1 MAKNVCITRI
11 ENLLKESSFTGVK
24 KDEIMNS
31 LKQAMAERRVNRIDE
46 INVDAIAKDVS
57 SQIKAQKIIDRA
69 NALNDEIIR
78 RKKTQFIID
87 NYQGVE
93 EEGLMAAI
101 VGSNELRPGARDSVA
116 VAQDTVQANLVNSFK
131 EKIRKAKLDKLFSD
145 ADLPTQSRLASVM
158 EEAGAQQTDI
168 EKKTGIKPP
177 ITETNPDIKKLGI
190 IMEEHSEAI
199 RIMLNDRGAN
209 IPKIWGWVVKHNHDQ
224 FNVRAATETLGM
236 KLSDVKADVNL
247 KGTDENYNKNFKS
260 WKNFTSKYL
269 DERTFDT
276 VDDKEDFFVDVYN
289 SLVGNKIQLAEGTSN
304 VFGSRNVTKA
314 AGGKRVL
321 HFKSAADWFT
331 YHKKFGH
338 GNLQETFLSGLLT
351 AGRNIGMIDQLGSNP
366 KANFEKIRI
375 AVYNH
380 VKKSGRDSS
389 KLASGEYFKKFYMQI
404 DGSNNTVE
412 NFTLAKYGS
421 ILRVGQNIT
430 KLGGAAISAF
440 TDIGIYGS
448 EMRDQ
453 GGKTLLGGMGDAFAA
468 LGRIKNTKQK
478 KEIAESL
485 GLMIDGSIHDLAG
498 RNQVGDN
505 LSRGA
510 TQVQKT
516 FFKFNLLTWWTNT
529 LKENAMLSMANY
541 YAKQKNLPYDK
552 LNKQLKLLFTKFN
565 IDSTKWDVIRKNGM
579 VKADDGMEFINIGS
593 LDKISDADVK
603 RITGIDNLTKREA
616 KIEKEK
622 FKYSISG
629 MLLDRTLFAVIQPDA
644 RVKGIMK
651 QGTLA
656 GTPIGEAV
664 SFLGQFK
671 GFPIAIFNK
680 VIGRD
685 IAYIKAGPNQDIG
698 RGVKGIAATIVTSAL
713 LGYASMTIKDFL
725 KGRSPRDPAKW
736 NTVMASLLQGGGL
749 GLYGDVLFREQRDGS
764 TIIAGLAGPGATT
777 VADVLLAINYG
788 IRGEGGKAGKAAYR
802 AVNSN
807 IPFMNLFYIKTVY
820 DYLIGFNMM
829 ETMSPGSLKRVEKRM
844 KKEYNQEYLL
854 TKPSSM
860 FKGF

>member
-1 MAKNVCITRI
+1 MAKNTCITRI

-24 KDEIMNS
+24 KDEIINS
-31 LKQAMAERRVNRIDE
+31 LKQAMAERRLNRIDE
-46 INVDAIAKDVS
+46 INVDDIAKDVS

-78 RKKTQFIID
+78 RKRTQFIID

-93 EEGLMAAI
+93 EEGLMALI
-101 VGSNELRPGARDSVA
+101 VGSNEIRPGARDSVA

-131 EKIRKAKLDKLFSD
+131 QKIREAGLDKLFTN
-145 ADLPTQSRLASVM
+145 ADLKTQKRIAQVM

-168 EKKTGIKPP
+168 EKRAGTKPP
-177 ITETNPDIKKLGI
+177 ITEKNPEIKKLGI
-190 IMEEHSEAI
+190 IMEEHSEAV

-209 IPKIWGWVVKHNHDQ
+209 IPKLWGWVVKHNHDQ

-236 KLSDVKADVNL
+236 KLSDVKADANL

-276 VDDKEDFFVDVYN
+276 VDDRDDFFVDVYN
-289 SLVGNKIQLAEGTSN
+289 SLVGNKIQLAEGVDN

-331 YHKKFGH
+331 YHEKFGH

-351 AGRNIGMIDQLGSNP
+351 AGRNIGMIDKLGSNP
-366 KANFEKIRI
+366 KANFDKIRI

-380 VKKSGRDSS
+380 VKKSRRDSS
-389 KLASGEYFKKFYMQI
+389 KLASENYFKKFYMQI
-404 DGSNNTVE
+404 DGSNHTVE

-421 ILRVGQNIT
+421 IIRMIQNIT
-430 KLGGAAISAF
+430 KLGGAAVSAL
-440 TDIGIYGS
+440 TDIGLYGS
-448 EMRDQ
+448 EMKDQ
-453 GGKTLLGGMGDAFAA
+453 GGKTLLGGMGDAFTA
-468 LGRIKNTKQK
+468 LGKIKNTKQK
-478 KEIAESL
+478 KEIAEML
-485 GLMIDGSIHDLAG
+485 GLMVDGSIHDLAG

-516 FFKFNLLTWWTNT
+516 FFKFNLLQWWTNT
-529 LKENAMLSMANY
+529 LKESAMLGMANY
-541 YAKQKNLPYDK
+541 YARQKNLSYNK
-552 LNKQLKLLFTKFN
+552 LNKQLQLLFTKFN
-565 IDSTKWDVIRKNGM
+565 IDSNKWDVIRKNAM
-579 VKADDGMEFINIGS
+579 VKADDGMEFVNIGA
-593 LDKISDADVK
+593 LDKISDADIK
-603 RITGIDNLTKREA
+603 KITGIDNLTKREA
-616 KIEKEK
+616 QIEKEK
-622 FKYSISG
+622 FKYSVSG

-671 GFPIAIFNK
+671 GFPIAIYNK

-685 IAYIKAGPNQDIG
+685 IAYMKAGPNQDIG
-698 RGVKGIAATIVTSAL
+698 RGARGIAATIVTSAL
-713 LGYASMTIKDFL
+713 LGYASMTIKDLL
-725 KGRSPRDPAKW
+725 KGRSPRDPSKLK
-736 NTVMASLLQGGGL
+736 TVLASLLQGGGL
-749 GLYGDVLFREQRDGS
+749 GLYGDVLFKEQRDGA

-777 VADVLLAINYG
+777 AADVLLAINYG

-802 AVNSN
+802 AVSSN

-820 DYLIGFNMM
+820 HYLIGFNMM
-829 ETMSPGSLKRVEKRM
+829 ETMSPGALKRVERRM
-844 KKEYNQEYLL
+844 KKDYNQEYLL

>member
-93 EEGLMAAI
+93 EEGLMASI

-116 VAQDTVQANLVNSFK
+116 VAQDVAQADLVNSFK
-131 EKIRKAKLDKLFSD
+131 QKIKEAKLDKLFTD
-145 ADLPTQSRLASVM
+145 ADLPTQKKIAQVM
-158 EEAGAQQTDI
+158 EEAGAQQTDL
-168 EKKTGIKPP
+168 EKRTGIKPP

-190 IMEEHSEAI
+190 IMEEHSEAV
-199 RIMLNDRGAN
+199 RVMLNDRGAN
-209 IPKIWGWVVKHNHDQ
+209 IPKLWGWVVKHNHDQ

-260 WKNFTSKYL
+260 WKNFISKYL

-289 SLVGNKIQLAEGTSN
+289 SLVGNKIQLAEGTN
-304 VFGSRNVTKA
+304 NIFGSRNITKA
-314 AGGKRVL
+314 AGGKRIL
-321 HFKSAADWFT
+321 HFKSATDWFT
-331 YHKKFGH
+331 YHEKFGH

-351 AGRNIGMIDQLGSNP
+351 AGRNIGMIDKLGSNP
-366 KANFEKIRI
+366 KANFDKIRL

-389 KLASGEYFKKFYMQI
+389 KLASGEYFKKFWMQI
-404 DGSNNTVE
+404 DGSNYTVE
-412 NFTLAKYGS
+412 NFSLAKYGS
-421 ILRVGQNIT
+421 ILRLVQNIT
-430 KLGGAAISAF
+430 KLGGAAISAL
-440 TDIGIYGS
+440 TDIGLYGS
-448 EMRDQ
+448 EMKDQ
-453 GGKTLLGGMGDAFAA
+453 GGKTLLGGMGDAFTA
-468 LGRIKNTKQK
+468 LGKIKNTKQK
-478 KEIAESL
+478 KEFAEISL
-485 GLMIDGSIHDLAG
+485 LMVDGSIHDLAG
-498 RNQVGDN
+498 RSQVGDN
-505 LSRGA
+505 LTRGA

-516 FFKFNLLTWWTNT
+516 FFKFNLLQWWTNT
-529 LKENAMLSMANY
+529 LKESAMLGMSNY
-541 YAKQKNLPYDK
+541 YARQKNLPYDK

-579 VKADDGMEFINIGS
+579 LKADDGMEFLNIGT
-593 LDKISDADVK
+593 LDKVSDADIK
-603 RITGIDNLTKREA
+603 KITGIDNLTKREIG
-616 KIEKEK
+616 IEKQK
-622 FKYSISG
+622 FKHSVAGI
-629 MLLDRTLFAVIQPDA
+629 LLDRTLFAVIQPDA

-671 GFPIAIFNK
+671 GFPVAIFNK

-685 IAYIKAGPNQDIG
+685 IAYMRAGPNQDIG
-698 RGVKGIAATIVTSAL
+698 RGARGIAATIVTSAL
-713 LGYASMTIKDFL
+713 LGYASMTLKDLL
-725 KGRSPRDPAKW
+725 KGRSPRDPSKL
-736 NTVMASLLQGGGL
+736 NTVLASLLQGGGL

-802 AVNSN
+802 AVNAN
-807 IPFMNLFYIKTVY
+807 IPFMNLFYIKTAY
-820 DYLIGFNMM
+820 DYLIGYNIM
-829 ETMSPGSLKRVEKRM
+829 ETMSPGALKRVERRM

>member
-57 SQIKAQKIIDRA
+57 AQIKAQKIIDRA

-93 EEGLMAAI
+93 EEGLMATI

-131 EKIRKAKLDKLFSD
+131 QKVREAKLDKLFTE

-168 EKKTGIKPP
+168 EKRTGIKPP

-190 IMEEHSEAI
+190 IMEEHSEAV
-199 RIMLNDRGAN
+199 RVMLNDRGAN

-289 SLVGNKIQLAEGTSN
+289 SLVGNKIQLAEGAN
-304 VFGSRNVTKA
+304 NIFGSRNITKA

-321 HFKSAADWFT
+321 HFKSAKDWFT
-331 YHKKFGH
+331 YHQKFGH
-338 GNLQETFLSGLLT
+338 GNLQETFLSGLMT
-351 AGRNIGMIDQLGSNP
+351 AGRNIGMMDKLGSNP
-366 KANFEKIRI
+366 KANFDKIRI

-389 KLASGEYFKKFYMQI
+389 KLASNEYFKKFYMQI
-404 DGSNNTVE
+404 DGSNYTVE
-412 NFTLAKYGS
+412 NFSLAKYGS
-421 ILRVGQNIT
+421 IIRMVQNIT

-448 EMRDQ
+448 EMKDQ
-453 GGKTLLGGMGDAFAA
+453 GGKTLLGGMGDAFTA

-478 KEIAESL
+478 TEFAEMS
-485 GLMIDGSIHDLAG
+485 GLMVDGAIHDLAG
-498 RNQVGDN
+498 RNQVGDS

-510 TQVQKT
+510 TQIQKT
-516 FFKFNLLTWWTNT
+516 FFKFNLLQWWTNT
-529 LKENAMLSMANY
+529 LKESAMLGMSNY
-541 YAKQKNLPYDK
+541 YARQKNLPYDK

-565 IDSTKWDVIRKNGM
+565 IDSTKWDVIRKNAIL
-579 VKADDGMEFINIGS
+579 KADDGMEFINIGS

-671 GFPIAIFNK
+671 GFPVAIFNK
-680 VIGRD
+680 IIGRD
-685 IAYIKAGPNQDIG
+685 IAYMRAGPNQDIG
-698 RGVKGIAATIVTSAL
+698 RGARGIAATIVTSAL
-713 LGYASMTIKDFL
+713 LGYASMTIKDLL

-802 AVNSN
+802 AVNAN

-820 DYLIGFNMM
+820 DYLIGYNMM
-829 ETMSPGSLKRVEKRM
+829 ETMSPGALKRVERRM

>member
-1 MAKNVCITRI
+1 MAKNTCITRI

-24 KDEIMNS
+24 KDEIINS
-31 LKQAMAERRVNRIDE
+31 LKQAMAERRLNRIDE
-46 INVDAIAKDVS
+46 INVDDIAKDVS

-78 RKKTQFIID
+78 RKRTQFIID

-93 EEGLMAAI
+93 EEGLMALI

-131 EKIRKAKLDKLFSD
+131 QKIREAGLDKLFTN
-145 ADLPTQSRLASVM
+145 ADLKTQKRIAQVM

-168 EKKTGIKPP
+168 EKRAGTKPP
-177 ITETNPDIKKLGI
+177 ITEKNPEIKKLGI
-190 IMEEHSEAI
+190 IMEEHSEAV
-199 RIMLNDRGAN
+199 RMMLNDRGAN
-209 IPKIWGWVVKHNHDQ
+209 IPKLWGWVVKHNHDQ

-236 KLSDVKADVNL
+236 KLSDVKADANL

-276 VDDKEDFFVDVYN
+276 VDDRDDFFVDVYN
-289 SLVGNKIQLAEGTSN
+289 SLVGNKIQLAEGVDN

-331 YHKKFGH
+331 YHEKFGH

-351 AGRNIGMIDQLGSNP
+351 AGRNIGMIDKLGSNP
-366 KANFEKIRI
+366 KANFDKIRI

-380 VKKSGRDSS
+380 VKKSRRDSS
-389 KLASGEYFKKFYMQI
+389 KLASENYFKKFYMQI
-404 DGSNNTVE
+404 DGSNHTVE

-421 ILRVGQNIT
+421 IIRMTQNIT
-430 KLGGAAISAF
+430 KLGGAAVSAL
-440 TDIGIYGS
+440 TDIGLYGS
-448 EMRDQ
+448 EMKDQ
-453 GGKTLLGGMGDAFAA
+453 GGKTLLGGMGDAFTA
-468 LGRIKNTKQK
+468 LGKIKNTKQK
-478 KEIAESL
+478 KEIAEML
-485 GLMIDGSIHDLAG
+485 GLMVDGSIHDLAG

-516 FFKFNLLTWWTNT
+516 FFKFNLLQWWTNT
-529 LKENAMLSMANY
+529 LKESAMLGMANY
-541 YAKQKNLPYDK
+541 YARQKNLPYNK
-552 LNKQLKLLFTKFN
+552 LNKQLQLLFTKFN
-565 IDSTKWDVIRKNGM
+565 IDSNKWDVIRKNAM
-579 VKADDGMEFINIGS
+579 VKADDGMEFINIGA
-593 LDKISDADVK
+593 LDKISDADIK
-603 RITGIDNLTKREA
+603 KITGIDNLTKREA
-616 KIEKEK
+616 QIEKEK
-622 FKYSISG
+622 FKYSVSG

-671 GFPIAIFNK
+671 GFPIAIYNK

-685 IAYIKAGPNQDIG
+685 IAYMKAGPNQDIG
-698 RGVKGIAATIVTSAL
+698 RGARGIAATIVTSAL
-713 LGYASMTIKDFL
+713 LGYASMTIKDLL
-725 KGRSPRDPAKW
+725 KGRSPRDPSKLK
-736 NTVMASLLQGGGL
+736 TVLASLLQGGGL
-749 GLYGDVLFREQRDGS
+749 GLYGDVLFKEQRDGS
-764 TIIAGLAGPGATT
+764 TIIAGLAGPTATT
-777 VADVLLAINYG
+777 AADVLLAINYG

-802 AVNSN
+802 AVSSN

-829 ETMSPGSLKRVEKRM
+829 ETMSPGALKRVERRM
-844 KKEYNQEYLL
+844 KKDYNQEYLL

>member
-11 ENLLKESSFTGVK
+11 ENLLKESSFTGIK

-69 NALNDEIIR
+69 NALNDEILR
-78 RKKTQFIID
+78 REKTQFIID
-87 NYQGVE
+87 NYKGVE
-93 EEGLMAAI
+93 EEGLMATI
-101 VGSNELRPGARDSVA
+101 VGSNEIRPGARDSVA
-116 VAQDTVQANLVNSFK
+116 AAQDTVQANLVNSFK
-131 EKIRKAKLDKLFSD
+131 EKVRKAKLDILFSD
-145 ADLPTQSRLASVM
+145 ADIPTQKRLAQVM
-158 EEAGAQQTDI
+158 EEAGAEPTDI
-168 EKKTGIKPP
+168 EKRAGIKPP
-177 ITETNPDIKKLGI
+177 ITETNPKIKQLGI
-190 IMEEHSEAI
+190 LMEEHSEAV
-199 RIMLNDRGAN
+199 RAMLNDRGAN
-209 IPKIWGWVVKHNHDQ
+209 IPKLWGWVVKHNHDQ
-224 FNVRAATETLGM
+224 FNIRSATETLGM

-247 KGTDENYNKNFKS
+247 KGTDINYNKNYKS
-260 WKNFTSKYL
+260 WKNFISKYL

-276 VDDKEDFFVDVYN
+276 VDDKDSFFVDVYN
-289 SLVGNKIQLAEGTSN
+289 SLVGNKIQLTEGVN
-304 VFGSRNVTKA
+304 NIFGSRNITKA
-314 AGGKRVL
+314 AGGKRIL

-331 YHKKFGH
+331 YHEKFGH

-351 AGRNIGMIDQLGSNP
+351 AGRNIGIIDKLGSNP
-366 KANFEKIRI
+366 KANFDKIRI

-380 VKKSGRDSS
+380 VKESGRDSS
-389 KLASGEYFKKFYMQI
+389 KLASENYFKKFYMQI
-404 DGSNNTVE
+404 NGSSHTVE
-412 NFTLAKYGS
+412 NFTLAKYGA
-421 ILRVGQNIT
+421 ILRVVQNIT
-430 KLGGAAISAF
+430 KLGGAAISAG
-440 TDIGIYGS
+440 TDIGLYAS
-448 EMRDQ
+448 EMKDQ
-453 GGKTLLGGMGDAFAA
+453 GGKTLLGGMGDAFSA
-468 LGRIKNTKQK
+468 LARIKDTKQK
-478 KEIAESL
+478 TEIVEMS
-485 GLMIDGSIHDLAG
+485 GLMFDGAIHDLAG

-529 LKENAMLSMANY
+529 LKQSAMLAMSNY
-541 YAKQKNLPYDK
+541 YARQKNLPYNK
-552 LNKQLKLLFTKFN
+552 LNKQLQLLFTKFN
-565 IDSTKWDVIRKNGM
+565 IDSNKWDVIRKNGM

-593 LDKISDADVK
+593 LDKISDTDVK
-603 RITGIDNLTKREA
+603 KITGIDNLTKREA

-629 MLLDRTLFAVIQPDA
+629 MLLDRTLTAVIQPDA

-656 GTPIGEAV
+656 GTPIGEAI

-685 IAYIKAGPNQDIG
+685 IAYMKAGPNQDIG
-698 RGVKGIAATIVTSAL
+698 RGAKGIAATIVTSAL
-713 LGYASMTIKDFL
+713 LGYASMSIKDLL
-725 KGRSPRDPAKW
+725 KGREPRDPSKW
-736 NTVMASLLQGGGL
+736 NTAMAALLQGGGL

-788 IRGEGGKAGKAAYR
+788 IRGEGGNAGKAAYR
-802 AVNSN
+802 AINAN
-807 IPFMNLFYIKTVY
+807 IPFMNLFYVKTAY
-820 DYLIGFNMM
+820 DYLIGYNMM
-829 ETMSPGSLKRVEKRM
+829 ETMSPGSLKRVESRM
-844 KKEYNQEYLL
+844 KKEYNQEYLF
-854 TKPSSM
+854 TKPSQK

>member
-11 ENLLKESSFTGVK
+11 ENLLKESSFTGIK

-31 LKQAMAERRVNRIDE
+31 LKQAMAERRLNRIDE
-46 INVDAIAKDVS
+46 INVDAIAKDVT

-78 RKKTQFIID
+78 RTKVQFIID
-87 NYQGVE
+87 NYNGVE

-101 VGSNELRPGARDSVA
+101 VGSNELRAGARDSVA
-116 VAQDTVQANLVNSFK
+116 VAQDVAQADLINSFK
-131 EKIRKAKLDKLFSD
+131 EKIREAGLEKLFTD
-145 ADLPTQSRLASVM
+145 ADLPTQKRIAIVM
-158 EEAGAQQTDI
+158 EEAGAKQTEM
-168 EKKTGIKPP
+168 EKRAGIKPP
-177 ITETNPDIKKLGI
+177 ITETNTQIKKLGI
-190 IMEEHSEAI
+190 LMEEHSEAV
-199 RIMLNDRGAN
+199 RTMLNDRGAN

-260 WKNFTSKYL
+260 WKNFISKYL

-276 VDDKEDFFVDVYN
+276 VDDREDFFVDVYN
-289 SLVGNKIQLAEGTSN
+289 SLVGNKIQLAEGVNN
-304 VFGSRNVTKA
+304 VFGSKNLIKA

-331 YHKKFGH
+331 YHEKFGH
-338 GNLQETFLSGLLT
+338 GNLQETFMSGLLT
-351 AGRNIGMIDQLGSNP
+351 AGRNIGMIDKLGSNP
-366 KANFEKIRI
+366 KANFDKIRI

-389 KLASGEYFKKFYMQI
+389 KLASEEYFKKFYMQI
-404 DGSNNTVE
+404 DGSNHTVE

-421 ILRVGQNIT
+421 ILRVIQNIT
-430 KLGGAAISAF
+430 KLGGAAVSAL
-440 TDIGIYGS
+440 TDIGLYGS
-448 EMRDQ
+448 EMKDQ
-453 GGKTLLGGMGDAFAA
+453 GGKTLLGGMGEAFSS
-468 LGRIKNTKQK
+468 LGKIKNTKQK
-478 KEIAESL
+478 KEIAEMS
-485 GLMIDGSIHDLAG
+485 GLMVDGAIHDLAG

-516 FFKFNLLTWWTNT
+516 FFKFNLLQWWTNT
-529 LKENAMLSMANY
+529 LKESAMLGMSNY
-541 YAKQKNLPYDK
+541 YARQKNLPYNK
-552 LNKQLKLLFTKFN
+552 LGKQLQLLFTKFN
-565 IDSTKWDVIRKNGM
+565 IDSNKWDVIRKNGM
-579 VKADDGMEFINIGS
+579 VKADDGMEFINIGT
-593 LDKISDADVK
+593 LDKISDADIK
-603 RITGIDNLTKREA
+603 KITGIDNLTKREIA
-616 KIEKEK
+616 IEKQK
-622 FKYSISG
+622 FKHSVSG
-629 MLLDRTLFAVIQPDA
+629 ILLDRTLFAVIQPDA

-671 GFPIAIFNK
+671 GFPVAIFNK

-685 IAYIKAGPNQDIG
+685 LAYMRAGPNQDIG
-698 RGVKGIAATIVTSAL
+698 RGARGIAATIVTSAL
-713 LGYASMTIKDFL
+713 LGYASMTIKDIL
-725 KGRSPRDPAKW
+725 KGRSPRDPSKL
-736 NTVMASLLQGGGL
+736 NTVLASLLQGGGL

-764 TIIAGLAGPGATT
+764 TIIAGLAGPTATT

-802 AVNSN
+802 AVSSN
-807 IPFMNLFYIKTVY
+807 IPFMNLFYIKTAY

-829 ETMSPGSLKRVEKRM
+829 ETMSPGALKRVERRM

-854 TKPSSM
+854 TKPSSK

>member
-1 MAKNVCITRI
+1 MAKNTCITRI

-24 KDEIMNS
+24 KDEIINS
-31 LKQAMAERRVNRIDE
+31 LKQAMAERRLNRIDE
-46 INVDAIAKDVS
+46 INVDDIAKDVS
-57 SQIKAQKIIDRA
+57 SKIKAQKIIDRA

-78 RKKTQFIID
+78 RKRTQFIID

-93 EEGLMAAI
+93 EEGLMALT
-101 VGSNELRPGARDSVA
+101 VGSNEIRPGARDSVA
-116 VAQDTVQANLVNSFK
+116 VAQDTVQANLVNSVKQKIK
-131 EKIRKAKLDKLFSD
+131 EAGLDKLFTN
-145 ADLPTQSRLASVM
+145 ADLKTQKRIAQVM

-168 EKKTGIKPP
+168 EKRAGTKPP
-177 ITETNPDIKKLGI
+177 ITEKNPEIKKLGI
-190 IMEEHSEAI
+190 IMEEHSEAV

-209 IPKIWGWVVKHNHDQ
+209 IPKLWGWVVRHNHDQ

-236 KLSDVKADVNL
+236 KLSDVKADANL

-276 VDDKEDFFVDVYN
+276 VDDRDDFFVDVYN
-289 SLVGNKIQLAEGTSN
+289 SLIGNKIQLAEGVNN

-331 YHKKFGH
+331 YHEKFGH
-338 GNLQETFLSGLLT
+338 GNLQEAFLSGLLT
-351 AGRNIGMIDQLGSNP
+351 AGRNIGIIDKLGSNP
-366 KANFEKIRI
+366 KANFDKIRM

-389 KLASGEYFKKFYMQI
+389 KLASENYFKKFYMQI
-404 DGSNNTVE
+404 DGSNHTVE

-421 ILRVGQNIT
+421 ILRVIQNIT
-430 KLGGAAISAF
+430 KLGGAAISAL
-440 TDIGIYGS
+440 TDIGLYGS
-448 EMRDQ
+448 EMKDQ
-453 GGKTLLGGMGDAFAA
+453 GGKTLLGGMGDAFKA
-468 LGRIKNTKQK
+468 LAKIKNTKQK
-478 KEIAESL
+478 TEIVEMS
-485 GLMIDGSIHDLAG
+485 GLMFDGAIHDLAG
-498 RNQVGDN
+498 RNQVGEN

-516 FFKFNLLTWWTNT
+516 FFKFNLLQWWTNT
-529 LKENAMLSMANY
+529 LKESAMLGMSNY
-541 YAKQKNLPYDK
+541 YARQKNLPYDK

-565 IDSTKWDVIRKNGM
+565 IDSTKWDIIRKNAM
-579 VKADDGMEFINIGS
+579 VKADDGMEFINIGT
-593 LDKISDADVK
+593 LDKISDADIK

-616 KIEKEK
+616 QIEKEK

-644 RVKGIMK
+644 RVKGIMT

-656 GTPIGEAV
+656 GTPLGEALR
-664 SFLGQFK
+664 FLGQFK
-671 GFPIAIFNK
+671 GFPIAIYNK

-685 IAYIKAGPNQDIG
+685 LAYMRAGPNQDIG
-698 RGVKGIAATIVTSAL
+698 RGAKGIAATIVTTGL
-713 LGYASMTIKDFL
+713 LGYASMTAKDFL
-725 KGRSPRDPAKW
+725 KGREPRDPSKW
-736 NTVMASLLQGGGL
+736 NTVMAALLQGGGL
-749 GLYGDVLFREQRDGS
+749 GLYGDVLFKEQRDGA

-788 IRGEGGKAGKAAYR
+788 IRGEGGNAGKAAYR
-802 AVNSN
+802 AVTSN

-829 ETMSPGSLKRVEKRM
+829 ETMSPGALKRVERRM
-844 KKEYNQEYLL
+844 KKDYNQEYLL

>member
-31 LKQAMAERRVNRIDE
+31 LKQAMAERRLNRIDE

-78 RKKTQFIID
+78 RKRTQFIID
-87 NYQGVE
+87 NYQSVE
-93 EEGLMAAI
+93 EEGLMALI
-101 VGSNELRPGARDSVA
+101 VGSNEIRPGARDSVA

-131 EKIRKAKLDKLFSD
+131 QKIREAGLDKLFTN
-145 ADLPTQSRLASVM
+145 ADLKTQKRIAQVM

-168 EKKTGIKPP
+168 EKRAGTKPP
-177 ITETNPDIKKLGI
+177 ITEKNPEIKKLGI
-190 IMEEHSEAI
+190 IMEEHSEAV

-236 KLSDVKADVNL
+236 KLSDVKADANL

-276 VDDKEDFFVDVYN
+276 VDDRDDFFVDVYN
-289 SLVGNKIQLAEGTSN
+289 SLVGNKIQLAEGVNN

-331 YHKKFGH
+331 YHEKFGH

-351 AGRNIGMIDQLGSNP
+351 AGRNIGMIDKLGSNP
-366 KANFEKIRI
+366 KANFDKIRI

-380 VKKSGRDSS
+380 VKKSRRDSS
-389 KLASGEYFKKFYMQI
+389 KLASENYFKKFYMQI
-404 DGSNNTVE
+404 DGSNHTVE

-421 ILRVGQNIT
+421 ILRVIQNIT
-430 KLGGAAISAF
+430 KLGGAAISAL

-448 EMRDQ
+448 EMKDQ
-453 GGKTLLGGMGDAFAA
+453 GGKTLLGGMGDAFKA
-468 LGRIKNTKQK
+468 LAKIKNTKQK
-478 KEIAESL
+478 TEIVEMS
-485 GLMIDGSIHDLAG
+485 GLMFDGAIHDLAG
-498 RNQVGDN
+498 RSQVGEN

-516 FFKFNLLTWWTNT
+516 FFKFNLLQWWTNT
-529 LKENAMLSMANY
+529 LKESAMLGMSNY
-541 YAKQKNLPYDK
+541 YARQKNLPYNK
-552 LNKQLKLLFTKFN
+552 LNKQLQLLFTKFN
-565 IDSTKWDVIRKNGM
+565 IDSTKWDVIRKNAM
-579 VKADDGMEFINIGS
+579 VKADDGMEFINIGT
-593 LDKISDADVK
+593 LDKISDADIK
-603 RITGIDNLTKREA
+603 KITGIDNLTKREA
-616 KIEKEK
+616 QIEKEK

-671 GFPIAIFNK
+671 GFPIAIYNK

-685 IAYIKAGPNQDIG
+685 IAYMKAGPNQDIG
-698 RGVKGIAATIVTSAL
+698 RGARGIAATIVTSAL
-713 LGYASMTIKDFL
+713 LGYASMTIKDLL
-725 KGRSPRDPAKW
+725 KGRSPRDPSKLK
-736 NTVMASLLQGGGL
+736 TVLASLLQGGGL
-749 GLYGDVLFREQRDGS
+749 GLYGDVLFKEQRDGA
-764 TIIAGLAGPGATT
+764 TIIAGLAGPTATT
-777 VADVLLAINYG
+777 VADVLLAVNYG
-788 IRGEGGKAGKAAYR
+788 IRGEGGNAGKAAYR
-802 AVNSN
+802 AVTSN
-807 IPFMNLFYIKTVY
+807 IPFLNLFYIKTAY

-829 ETMSPGSLKRVEKRM
+829 ETMSPGALKRVENRM
-844 KKEYNQEYLL
+844 KKDYNQEYLF
-854 TKPSSM
+854 TKPSQK

>member
-1 MAKNVCITRI
+1 MAKNTCITRI

-24 KDEIMNS
+24 KDEIINS
-31 LKQAMAERRVNRIDE
+31 LKQAMAERRLNRIDE
-46 INVDAIAKDVS
+46 INVDDIAKDVS

-78 RKKTQFIID
+78 RKRTQFIID

-93 EEGLMAAI
+93 EEGLMALI
-101 VGSNELRPGARDSVA
+101 VGSNEIRPGARDSVA

-131 EKIRKAKLDKLFSD
+131 QKIREAGLDKLFTN
-145 ADLPTQSRLASVM
+145 ADLKTQKRIAQVM

-168 EKKTGIKPP
+168 EKRAGTKPP
-177 ITETNPDIKKLGI
+177 ITEKNPEIKKLGI
-190 IMEEHSEAI
+190 IMEEHSEAV

-209 IPKIWGWVVKHNHDQ
+209 IPKLWGWVVKHNHDQ

-236 KLSDVKADVNL
+236 KLSDVKADANL

-276 VDDKEDFFVDVYN
+276 VDDRDDFFVDVYN
-289 SLVGNKIQLAEGTSN
+289 SLVGNKIQLAEGVDN

-331 YHKKFGH
+331 YHEKFGH

-351 AGRNIGMIDQLGSNP
+351 AGRNIGMIDKLGSNP
-366 KANFEKIRI
+366 KANFDKIRI

-380 VKKSGRDSS
+380 VKKSRRDSS
-389 KLASGEYFKKFYMQI
+389 KLASENYFKKFYMQI
-404 DGSNNTVE
+404 DGSNHTVE

-421 ILRVGQNIT
+421 IIRMIQNIT
-430 KLGGAAISAF
+430 KLGGAAVSAL
-440 TDIGIYGS
+440 TDIGLYGS
-448 EMRDQ
+448 EMKDQ
-453 GGKTLLGGMGDAFAA
+453 GGKTLLGGMGDAFTA
-468 LGRIKNTKQK
+468 LGKIKNTKQK
-478 KEIAESL
+478 KEIAEML
-485 GLMIDGSIHDLAG
+485 GLMVDGSIHDLAG

-516 FFKFNLLTWWTNT
+516 FFKFNLLQWWTNT
-529 LKENAMLSMANY
+529 LKESAMLGMANY
-541 YAKQKNLPYDK
+541 YARQKNLSYNK
-552 LNKQLKLLFTKFN
+552 LNKQLQLLFTKFN
-565 IDSTKWDVIRKNGM
+565 IDSNKWDVIRKNAM
-579 VKADDGMEFINIGS
+579 VKADDGMEFVNIGA
-593 LDKISDADVK
+593 LDKISDADIK
-603 RITGIDNLTKREA
+603 KITGIDNLTKREA
-616 KIEKEK
+616 QIEKEK
-622 FKYSISG
+622 FKYSVSG

-671 GFPIAIFNK
+671 GFPIAIYNK

-685 IAYIKAGPNQDIG
+685 IAYMKAGPNQDIG
-698 RGVKGIAATIVTSAL
+698 RGARGIAATIVTSAL
-713 LGYASMTIKDFL
+713 LGYASMTIKDLL
-725 KGRSPRDPAKW
+725 KGRSPRDPSKLK
-736 NTVMASLLQGGGL
+736 TVLASLLQGGGL
-749 GLYGDVLFREQRDGS
+749 GLYGDVLFKEQRDGA

-777 VADVLLAINYG
+777 AADVLLAINYG

-802 AVNSN
+802 AVSSN

-829 ETMSPGSLKRVEKRM
+829 ETMSPGALKRVERRM
-844 KKEYNQEYLL
+844 KKDYNQEYLL

>member
-430 KLGGAAISAF
+430 KLGGAAISAL

-713 LGYASMTIKDFL
+713 LGYASMTIKDLL

-802 AVNSN
+802 AVNAN

-820 DYLIGFNMM
+820 DYLIGYNMM
-829 ETMSPGSLKRVEKRM
+829 ETMSPGALKRVEKRM
-844 KKEYNQEYLL
+844 KKDYNQEYLL

>member
-57 SQIKAQKIIDRA
+57 AQIKAQKIIDRA

-93 EEGLMAAI
+93 EEGLMATI

-131 EKIRKAKLDKLFSD
+131 QKVREAKLDKLFTE

-168 EKKTGIKPP
+168 EKRTGIKPP

-190 IMEEHSEAI
+190 IMEEHSEAV
-199 RIMLNDRGAN
+199 RVMLNDRGAN

-289 SLVGNKIQLAEGTSN
+289 SLVGNKIQLAEGAN
-304 VFGSRNVTKA
+304 NIFGSRNITKA

-321 HFKSAADWFT
+321 HFKSAKDWFT
-331 YHKKFGH
+331 YHQKFGH
-338 GNLQETFLSGLLT
+338 GNLQETFLSGLMT
-351 AGRNIGMIDQLGSNP
+351 AGRNIGMMDKLGSNP
-366 KANFEKIRI
+366 KANFDKIRI

-389 KLASGEYFKKFYMQI
+389 KLASNEYFKKFYMQI
-404 DGSNNTVE
+404 DGSNYTVE
-412 NFTLAKYGS
+412 NFSLAKYGS
-421 ILRVGQNIT
+421 IIRMVQNIT

-448 EMRDQ
+448 EMKDQ
-453 GGKTLLGGMGDAFAA
+453 GGKTLLGGMGDAFTA

-478 KEIAESL
+478 TEFAEMS
-485 GLMIDGSIHDLAG
+485 GLMVDGAIHDLAG
-498 RNQVGDN
+498 RNQVGDS

-510 TQVQKT
+510 TQIQKT
-516 FFKFNLLTWWTNT
+516 FFKFNLLQWWTNT
-529 LKENAMLSMANY
+529 LKESAMLGMSNY
-541 YAKQKNLPYDK
+541 YARQKNLPYDK

-565 IDSTKWDVIRKNGM
+565 IDSTKWDVIRKNAM
-579 VKADDGMEFINIGS
+579 LKADDGMEFINIGS

-671 GFPIAIFNK
+671 GFPVAIFNK
-680 VIGRD
+680 IIGRD
-685 IAYIKAGPNQDIG
+685 IAYMRAGPNQDIG
-698 RGVKGIAATIVTSAL
+698 RGARGIAATIVTSAL
-713 LGYASMTIKDFL
+713 LGYASMTIKDLL

-802 AVNSN
+802 AVNAN

-820 DYLIGFNMM
+820 DYLIGYNMM
-829 ETMSPGSLKRVEKRM
+829 ETMSPGALKRVERRM

>member
-31 LKQAMAERRVNRIDE
+31 LKQAMAERRLNRIDE

-57 SQIKAQKIIDRA
+57 EQIKAQKIIDRA

-78 RKKTQFIID
+78 RKRAQFIID
-87 NYQGVE
+87 NYQGIE

-116 VAQDTVQANLVNSFK
+116 VAQDVAQADLVNSFK
-131 EKIRKAKLDKLFSD
+131 VKIREAKLDKLFTD
-145 ADLPTQSRLASVM
+145 ADLPTQERIAKVM
-158 EEAGAQQTDI
+158 EEAGAQPTNV
-168 EKKTGIKPP
+168 EKLAGIKPR
-177 ITETNPDIKKLGI
+177 ITETNPQIRKLGI
-190 IMEEHSEAI
+190 LMEEHSEAV
-199 RIMLNDRGAN
+199 RVMLNDRGAN
-209 IPKIWGWVVKHNHDQ
+209 IPKLWGWVVKHNHDQ
-224 FNVRAATETLGM
+224 FNVRAAAETLGM
-236 KLSDVKADVNL
+236 NLDDIKADANL
-247 KGTDENYNKNFKS
+247 KGSDVNYNKNFKA

-276 VDDKEDFFVDVYN
+276 VDDRDDFFVDVYN
-289 SLVGNKIQLAEGTSN
+289 SLVGNKIQLAEGVN
-304 VFGSRNVTKA
+304 NIFGSRNVTKA

-321 HFKSAADWFT
+321 HFKSASDWFT

-351 AGRNIGMIDQLGSNP
+351 AGRNIGIIDKLGSNP
-366 KANFEKIRI
+366 KANFDKIRM

-389 KLASGEYFKKFYMQI
+389 KLASEEYFKKFYMQI
-404 DGSNNTVE
+404 NGSNYTVE

-430 KLGGAAISAF
+430 KLGGAAVSAL
-440 TDIGIYGS
+440 TDVGLYGS
-448 EMRDQ
+448 EMKDQ
-453 GGKTLLGGMGDAFAA
+453 GGKTLLGGMGEAFSA
-468 LGRIKNTKQK
+468 LAKIKNTKQK
-478 KEIAESL
+478 KEIAEMSL
-485 GLMIDGSIHDLAG
+485 LMTDGLINDMAG

-505 LSRGA
+505 LTRGA
-510 TQVQKT
+510 TQIQRT
-516 FFKFNLLTWWTNT
+516 FFKFNLLQWWTNT
-529 LKENAMLSMANY
+529 LKESAMLGMSNY
-541 YAKQKNLPYDK
+541 YARQKNLPYDK
-552 LNKQLKLLFTKFN
+552 LNKQLKLLFEKFN
-565 IDSTKWDVIRKNGM
+565 IDSKKWDVIRKNGM
-579 VKADDGMEFINIGS
+579 VKADDGMEFINIGT
-593 LDKISDADVK
+593 LDKISDADIK
-603 RITGIDNLTKREA
+603 KITGIDNLTKREIG
-616 KIEKEK
+616 IEKQK
-622 FKYSISG
+622 FKHSVAGI
-629 MLLDRTLFAVIQPDA
+629 LLDRTLFAVIQPDA

-671 GFPIAIFNK
+671 GFPVAIFNK

-685 IAYIKAGPNQDIG
+685 LAYMRAGPNQDIG
-698 RGVKGIAATIVTSAL
+698 RGARGIAATIVTTGL
-713 LGYASMTIKDFL
+713 LGYASMTAKDFL
-725 KGRSPRDPAKW
+725 KGREPRDPSKW
-736 NTVMASLLQGGGL
+736 NTVMAALLQGGGL
-749 GLYGDVLFREQRDGS
+749 GLYGDVLFKEQRDGA

-788 IRGEGGKAGKAAYR
+788 IRGEGGNAGKAAYR
-802 AVNSN
+802 AVSGN
-807 IPFMNLFYIKTVY
+807 IPFMNLFYIKTAY

-829 ETMSPGSLKRVEKRM
+829 ETMSPGALKRVERRM
-844 KKEYNQEYLL
+844 KKDYNQEYLL
-854 TKPSSM
+854 TKPSST

>member
-1 MAKNVCITRI
+1 MAKNTCITRI

-24 KDEIMNS
+24 KDEIINS
-31 LKQAMAERRVNRIDE
+31 LKQAMAERRLNRIDE
-46 INVDAIAKDVS
+46 INVDDIAKDVS

-78 RKKTQFIID
+78 RKRTQFIID
-87 NYQGVE
+87 NYQSVE
-93 EEGLMAAI
+93 EEGLMALI
-101 VGSNELRPGARDSVA
+101 VGSNEIRPGARDSVA

-131 EKIRKAKLDKLFSD
+131 QKIREAGLDKLFTN
-145 ADLPTQSRLASVM
+145 ADLKTQKRIAQVM

-168 EKKTGIKPP
+168 EKRAGTKPP
-177 ITETNPDIKKLGI
+177 ITEKNPEIKKLGI
-190 IMEEHSEAI
+190 IMEEHSEAV

-236 KLSDVKADVNL
+236 KLSDVKADANL

-276 VDDKEDFFVDVYN
+276 VDDRDDFFVDVYN
-289 SLVGNKIQLAEGTSN
+289 SLVGNKIQLAEGVNN

-331 YHKKFGH
+331 YHEKFGH

-351 AGRNIGMIDQLGSNP
+351 AGRNIGMIDKLGSNP
-366 KANFEKIRI
+366 KANFDKIRI

-380 VKKSGRDSS
+380 VKKSRRDSS
-389 KLASGEYFKKFYMQI
+389 KLASENYFKKFYMQI
-404 DGSNNTVE
+404 DGSNHTVE

-421 ILRVGQNIT
+421 ILRVIQNIT
-430 KLGGAAISAF
+430 KLGGAAISAL

-448 EMRDQ
+448 EMKDQ
-453 GGKTLLGGMGDAFAA
+453 GGKTLLGGMGDAFKA
-468 LGRIKNTKQK
+468 LAKIKNTKQK
-478 KEIAESL
+478 TEIVEMS
-485 GLMIDGSIHDLAG
+485 GLMFDGAIHDLAG
-498 RNQVGDN
+498 RSQVGEN

-516 FFKFNLLTWWTNT
+516 FFKFNLLQWWTNT
-529 LKENAMLSMANY
+529 LKESAMLGMSNY
-541 YAKQKNLPYDK
+541 YARQKNLPYNK
-552 LNKQLKLLFTKFN
+552 LNKQLQLLFTKFN
-565 IDSTKWDVIRKNGM
+565 IDSTKWDVIRKNAM
-579 VKADDGMEFINIGS
+579 VKADDGMEFINIGT
-593 LDKISDADVK
+593 LDKISDADIK
-603 RITGIDNLTKREA
+603 KITGIDNLTKREA
-616 KIEKEK
+616 QIEKEK

-671 GFPIAIFNK
+671 GFPIAIYNK

-685 IAYIKAGPNQDIG
+685 IAYMKAGPNQDIG
-698 RGVKGIAATIVTSAL
+698 RGARGIAATIVTSAL
-713 LGYASMTIKDFL
+713 LGYASMTIKDLL
-725 KGRSPRDPAKW
+725 KGRSPRDPSKLK
-736 NTVMASLLQGGGL
+736 TVLASLLQGGGL
-749 GLYGDVLFREQRDGS
+749 GLYGDVLFKEQRDGA
-764 TIIAGLAGPGATT
+764 TIIAGLAGPTATT
-777 VADVLLAINYG
+777 VADVLLAVNYG
-788 IRGEGGKAGKAAYR
+788 IRGEGGNAGKAAYR
-802 AVNSN
+802 AVTSN
-807 IPFMNLFYIKTVY
+807 IPFLNLFYIKTAY

-829 ETMSPGSLKRVEKRM
+829 ETMSPGALKRVERRM
-844 KKEYNQEYLL
+844 KKDYNQEYLL

>member
-57 SQIKAQKIIDRA
+57 AQIKAQKIIDRA

-93 EEGLMAAI
+93 EEGLMATI

-131 EKIRKAKLDKLFSD
+131 QKVREAKLDKLFTE

-168 EKKTGIKPP
+168 EKRTGIKPP

-190 IMEEHSEAI
+190 IMEEHSEAV
-199 RIMLNDRGAN
+199 RVMLNDRGAN

-289 SLVGNKIQLAEGTSN
+289 SLVGNKIQLAEGAN
-304 VFGSRNVTKA
+304 NIFGSRNITKA

-321 HFKSAADWFT
+321 HFKSAKDWFT
-331 YHKKFGH
+331 YHQKFGH

-351 AGRNIGMIDQLGSNP
+351 AGRNIGMIDKLGSNP
-366 KANFEKIRI
+366 KANFDKIRI

-404 DGSNNTVE
+404 DGSNYTVE

-421 ILRVGQNIT
+421 ILRVVQNIT
-430 KLGGAAISAF
+430 KLGGAAISAL

-448 EMRDQ
+448 EMKDQ
-453 GGKTLLGGMGDAFAA
+453 GGKTLLGGMGDAFTA
-468 LGRIKNTKQK
+468 LGKIKNTKQK
-478 KEIAESL
+478 KEFAEMSL
-485 GLMIDGSIHDLAG
+485 LMLDGAIHDLAG
-498 RNQVGDN
+498 RSQVGDS

-510 TQVQKT
+510 TQIQKT
-516 FFKFNLLTWWTNT
+516 FFKFNLLQWWTNT
-529 LKENAMLSMANY
+529 LKESAMLGMSNY
-541 YAKQKNLPYDK
+541 YARQKNLPYDK

-579 VKADDGMEFINIGS
+579 LKADDGMEFINIGK
-593 LDKISDADVK
+593 LDKISDTDVK
-603 RITGIDNLTKREA
+603 KITGIDNLTKREIA
-616 KIEKEK
+616 IEKQK
-622 FKYSISG
+622 FKHSVAGI
-629 MLLDRTLFAVIQPDA
+629 LLDRTLFAVIQPDA

-685 IAYIKAGPNQDIG
+685 IAYMKAGPNQDIG
-698 RGVKGIAATIVTSAL
+698 RGARGMAATIVTSAL
-713 LGYASMTIKDFL
+713 LGYASMTIKDLL
-725 KGRSPRDPAKW
+725 KGRSPRDPAKL
-736 NTVMASLLQGGGL
+736 NTVLASLLQGGGL

-764 TIIAGLAGPGATT
+764 TIIAGLAGPTATT

-802 AVNSN
+802 AVSSN

-829 ETMSPGSLKRVEKRM
+829 ETMSPGALKRVERRM